1 MSHAFTGYATLE
13 SKREDEMPD
22 KEGKQS
28 GPGVKDTPDQA
39 YKSGRAE
46 DVQEGS
52 LGAATGGADVQKSR
66 LPEGSD
72 EAGTTQSG
80 GFAGQ
85 EADDSPDAGT
95 VGSASGEGDSS
106 PHAGSEKTPEASAD
120 DVDRMED
127 APDQQDAA
135 PGAATDSQGFGQH
148 GDQDA
153 TDTET
158 KQPHPATPSD
168 MGSR

>member
-1 MSHAFTGYATLE
+1 
-13 SKREDEMPD
+13 MPD

-39 YKSGRAE
+39 YKSGRSE

-52 LGAATGGADVQKSR
+52 LGVDTGGAGVQKSR
-66 LPEGSD
+66 LPEGAD
-72 EAGTTQSG
+72 EQGTAQSG
-80 GFAGQ
+80 GFGGQ

-95 VGSASGEGDSS
+95 AGSASGEGDASGG
-106 PHAGSEKTPEASAD
+106 AGDNETPSASAD

-158 KQPHPATPSD
+158 KQQHPRTPSD

>member
-1 MSHAFTGYATLE
+1 
-13 SKREDEMPD
+13 MPD

-28 GPGVKDTPDQA
+28 GPGIKDTPDQA
-39 YKSGRAE
+39 YKSGRSE

-52 LGAATGGADVQKSR
+52 LGADTGGAGVQKSR
-66 LPEGSD
+66 LPEGAD
-72 EAGTTQSG
+72 EQGTAQSG
-80 GFAGQ
+80 GFGGQ

-95 VGSASGEGDSS
+95 VDTITGEGDA
-106 PHAGSEKTPEASAD
+106 AGGAGDNATPSASAG

-127 APDQQDAA
+127 APDQQNAA

-158 KQPHPATPSD
+158 KQQHPKTPSD

>member
-1 MSHAFTGYATLE
+1 
-13 SKREDEMPD
+13 MPD

-28 GPGVKDTPDQA
+28 GPGVKDTPDHA

-46 DVQEGS
+46 DIQEGS
-52 LGAATGGADVQKSR
+52 LGVDTGGAGVQKSR
-66 LPEGSD
+66 LPEGKD
-72 EAGTTQSG
+72 EQGTSQSG

-95 VGSASGEGDSS
+95 AASTSGEGDPS
-106 PHAGSEKTPEASAD
+106 PHDPDENATSSASAD
-120 DVDRMED
+120 DVKVMDD
-127 APDQQDAA
+127 APAQQNAA
-135 PGAATDSQGFGQH
+135 PGAAVDEQGVGQH

-153 TDTET
+153 TDTDT
-158 KQPHPATPSD
+158 KQDHPKTPSD